1 MNVEDRVI
9 RATFWQDRNLRLVS
23 SESRLIL
30 LWLIAQA
37 DADGILQL
45 SIMPKESPV
54 EKAIIELSK
63 RGQVACY
70 ESSDV
75 RWIWI
80 PRMSGEQPS
89 NGKMKVTRCADRVPP
104 PKPVVQGTLEKY
116 YGREVGKAECKQ
128 ACPRAFGQKRKSS
141 GAATSDVQDVYNA
154 WRDRQARP
162 NACHLGPAARR
173 TIESALKETKGNR
186 LITFIKYAYESD
198 DSPARFWRGQNQ
210 QQRTYLGLDNLLQ
223 TGKLEGRLQ
232 AMEAYNSKHQT
243 SGDNGLSSMGPMG
256 AYRARKI
263 GSTQSAPE
271 RPANPSRASIQPPAV
286 MGGVG
291 GEMARLSRQCQTIL
305 TLFESRGDRGVT
317 TSELAEIALK
327 YSSRISDLRK
337 AGHDVELVKRDR
349 KGGNNLYILRSEAS
363 E

>member
-9 RATFWQDRNLRLVS
+9 RATFWKDRNLRKVS

-37 DADGILQL
+37 DADGILEL
-45 SIMPKESPV
+45 SSMAKESPV
-54 EKAIIELSK
+54 EKALIELSAN
-63 RGQVACY
+63 GQVACY
-70 ESSDV
+70 EAKDA
-75 RWIWI
+75 RWIWL

-89 NGKMKVTRCADRVPP
+89 NGRLKVSRCSDRVPP

-116 YGREVGKAECKQ
+116 YGREVSNTECKQ
-128 ACPRAFGQKRKSS
+128 ACPRSFGQKRKSS
-141 GAATSDVQDVYNA
+141 GAATSDVQEVYNA

-173 TIESALKETKGNR
+173 TIESALKETKGER

-232 AMEAYNSKHQT
+232 AMEAYNSKHRS
-243 SGDNGLSSMGPMG
+243 SGDKGLSSMGPMG
-256 AYRARKI
+256 AYRAHKRRVTK
-263 GSTQSAPE
+263 
-271 RPANPSRASIQPPAV
+271 PAQPQPQKPTEAVTKPPSV

-291 GEMARLSRQCQTIL
+291 GEMIRLSRQCRTIL
-305 TLFESRGDRGVT
+305 ALFEDRGDRGVT

-337 AGHDVELVKRDR
+337 AGHVIELVNRDR